1 MQIEY
6 GQLLA
11 AAKNYNGNQLCVI
24 RKIEFFCSPLG
35 DFITNELDCPLLTMT
50 DNIFILESFAIGNA
64 VSIIHECSNSC
75 KFVSKQCPRNIER
88 EQCLT
93 SQIEFQHD
101 YSNSMYFLNEYCVN
115 Q

>member
-1 MQIEY
+1 MCDQ
-6 GQLLA
+6 
-11 AAKNYNGNQLCVI
+11 KD
-24 RKIEFFCSPLG
+24 CSPLS

-50 DNIFILESFAIGNA
+50 DNIFILESVAIGNA

-75 KFVSKQCPRNIER
+75 KFVSQQCPRNIER

-101 YSNSMYFLNEYCVN
+101 YSNSMYFLMSTVIITFTIIWPHVYSNLCN
-115 Q
+115 QKY